1 MAVPVTILDDA
12 RCNWIT
18 LRTVTRN
25 LSAGFRAKWLG
36 ERGEVGAFWD
46 CGDLGRASGE
56 GIARLLSSTGNSS
69 RSGVN
74 ERPLASSPMLFSR
87 GTSQMV

>member
-1 MAVPVTILDDA
+1 MAVPVTIVDDA

-25 LSAGFRAKWLG
+25 LSAGFRATWLG
-36 ERGEVGAFWD
+36 ERREVGAFWD
-46 CGDLGRASGE
+46 CGDLGRAWGE

-74 ERPLASSPMLFSR
+74 ERPSASSLMLFSR
-87 GTSQMV
+87 GTSQVV

>member
-1 MAVPVTILDDA
+1 MAVPVTIIDNA

-25 LSAGFRAKWLG
+25 LSARFRATWLG
-36 ERGEVGAFWD
+36 GRGEVGAFWD

-56 GIARLLSSTGNSS
+56 GIARLLSSAGNSS
-69 RSGVN
+69 RSGVK
-74 ERPLASSPMLFSR
+74 PSASSLMLFSR
-87 GTSQMV
+87 GMSQMV